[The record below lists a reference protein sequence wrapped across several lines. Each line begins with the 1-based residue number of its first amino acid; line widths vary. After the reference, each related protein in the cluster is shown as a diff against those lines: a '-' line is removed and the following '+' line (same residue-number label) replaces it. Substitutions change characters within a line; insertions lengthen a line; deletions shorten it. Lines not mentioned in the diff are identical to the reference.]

1 MNTSELQLKRLMDN
15 VVKILPVIEA
25 DGITLRLTGEYKK
38 SFHYKKV
45 PVYTIENPKNLP
57 YTKEALSGYVD
68 EAIDSLK
75 KFFPEVHVATQFL
88 FYIDCDGLYIPQKTL
103 KTISSCLAGKPFK
116 LNTQYLMKEITI
128 EGYFSKEFYFEIDG
142 EMVVI
147 DVNLLVKS
155 MEITLIDKV
164 YDNLVNPVV
173 PDEDE
178 IYDILH
184 DRFDQDIDELV
195 WECLTDDIRNNK
207 SFVDFNWMGW
217 MVNTEY
223 TLPQS

>member
-15 VVKILPVIEA
+15 VVKILPVIDA
-25 DGITLRLTGEYKK
+25 DGITLRSTGKYKK
-38 SFHYKKV
+38 SVYYKQI
-45 PVYTIENPKNLP
+45 PVYTIDNPKNLP

-68 EAIDSLK
+68 EEIHSLK
-75 KFFPEVHVATQFL
+75 KFFPEVTVASQFL
-88 FYIDCDGLYIPQKTL
+88 YYLDCDGLYIPQKTL
-103 KTISSCLAGKPFK
+103 NEISSCLVGKPFK

-128 EGYFSKEFYFEIDG
+128 EGYFAKDFYFEIDG

-147 DVNLLVKS
+147 EVNLLVKS
-155 MEITLIDKV
+155 MEITLNGEV
-164 YDNLVNPVV
+164 YDDFNDNLE
-173 PDEDE
+173 EDE

-184 DRFDQDIDELV
+184 DRFDQDIDELM

-217 MVNTEY
+217 MVNTNY
-223 TLPQS
+223 MLPQS

>member
-1 MNTSELQLKRLMDN
+1 MNTSELQLKRLMNN

-25 DGITLRLTGEYKK
+25 DGITLRLTGKYKK
-38 SFHYKKV
+38 SVYYKQI
-45 PVYTIENPKNLP
+45 PVYTIDNPKNLP

-68 EAIDSLK
+68 EAIHSLRQ
-75 KFFPEVHVATQFL
+75 FFPEVNVAAQFL
-88 FYIDCDGLYIPQKTL
+88 YYIDCDGLYIPQKSL
-103 KTISSCLAGKPFK
+103 NEISSCLVGKPFK

-128 EGYFSKEFYFEIDG
+128 EGYFAKDFYFEIDG

-147 DVNLLVKS
+147 EVNLLVKS
-155 MEITLIDKV
+155 LNGVV
-164 YDNLVNPVV
+164 YDEFEEDV
-173 PDEDE
+173 EDE

-184 DRFDQDIDELV
+184 ERFDQDIDELV

-217 MVNTEY
+217 MVNTNY
-223 TLPQS
+223 MLPQS

>member
-25 DGITLRLTGEYKK
+25 DGITLRSTGEYKK
-38 SFHYKKV
+38 SYHYKKV
-45 PVYTIENPKNLP
+45 PVYTIDNPKNLP
-57 YTKEALSGYVD
+57 YTQEALSGYVD

-75 KFFPEVHVATQFL
+75 KFFPEVQVASQVL
-88 FYIDCDGLYIPQKTL
+88 YYLDGDGLYIPQKTL
-103 KTISSCLAGKPFK
+103 KTISSCLVGKPFK

-128 EGYFSKEFYFEIDG
+128 EGYFSRDFYFEIDG

-155 MEITLIDKV
+155 IQVTLNGEV
-164 YDNLVNPVV
+164 YDDFNDDLE
-173 PDEDE
+173 EDE

-217 MVNTEY
+217 MVNTDY
-223 TLPQS
+223 ILPQS

>member
-25 DGITLRLTGEYKK
+25 DGITLRLTGKYKK

-45 PVYTIENPKNLP
+45 PVYTIDNPENLP
-57 YTKEALSGYVD
+57 YTQEALSGYVD
-68 EAIDSLK
+68 EAIYSLK
-75 KFFPEVHVATQFL
+75 KFFPEVTVAPQFL
-88 FYIDCDGLYIPQKTL
+88 YYIDCDGLYIPQKTL
-103 KTISSCLAGKPFK
+103 NEISNCLVGKPFK
-116 LNTQYLMKEITI
+116 LNTQYERKDITI
-128 EGYFSKEFYFEIDG
+128 EGRFSKDFYIEIDG

-155 MEITLIDKV
+155 MEITLNGEV
-164 YDNLVNPVV
+164 YNEF
-173 PDEDE
+173 DEDE

>member
-1 MNTSELQLKRLMDN
+1 MNTSELQLKRLMNN

-25 DGITLRLTGEYKK
+25 DGITLRLTGKYKK
-38 SFHYKKV
+38 SVYYKQI
-45 PVYTIENPKNLP
+45 PVYTIDNPKNLP

-68 EAIDSLK
+68 EAIHSLK
-75 KFFPEVHVATQFL
+75 KFFPEVTVASQFL
-88 FYIDCDGLYIPQKTL
+88 YYIDCDGLYIPQKTL
-103 KTISSCLAGKPFK
+103 NEISSCLVGKPFK

-128 EGYFSKEFYFEIDG
+128 EGYFAKDFYFEIDG

-147 DVNLLVKS
+147 EVNLLVKS
-155 MEITLIDKV
+155 LNGVV
-164 YDNLVNPVV
+164 YDEFEEDV
-173 PDEDE
+173 EDE

-184 DRFDQDIDELV
+184 DRFDQDIDELM

-217 MVNTEY
+217 MVNTNY
-223 TLPQS
+223 MLPQS

>member
-1 MNTSELQLKRLMDN
+1 MNTSELQLKRLMNN

-25 DGITLRLTGEYKK
+25 DGITLRLTGKYKK
-38 SFHYKKV
+38 SVYYKQI
-45 PVYTIENPKNLP
+45 PVYTIDNPKNLP

-68 EAIDSLK
+68 EAIHSLK
-75 KFFPEVHVATQFL
+75 KFFPEVTVASQFL
-88 FYIDCDGLYIPQKTL
+88 YYLDCDGLYIPQKTL
-103 KTISSCLAGKPFK
+103 NEISSCLVGKPFK

-128 EGYFSKEFYFEIDG
+128 EGRFSKDFYFEIDG

-147 DVNLLVKS
+147 EVNLLVKS
-155 MEITLIDKV
+155 MEITLNGEVSDEF
-164 YDNLVNPVV
+164 
-173 PDEDE
+173 DEDE

-184 DRFDQDIDELV
+184 DKFDQDIDELM

-217 MVNTEY
+217 MVNTNY
-223 TLPQS
+223 MLPQS

>member
-25 DGITLRLTGEYKK
+25 DGITLHLTGEYKK

-45 PVYTIENPKNLP
+45 PVYTIDNPKNLP

-68 EAIDSLK
+68 GAIDSLK
-75 KFFPEVHVATQFL
+75 KFFPEVKVTSQFL
-88 FYIDCDGLYIPQKTL
+88 YYLDGDGLYIPQKTL

-128 EGYFSKEFYFEIDG
+128 EGYFSQDFYFEIDG

-155 MEITLIDKV
+155 IQVTLNGEV
-164 YDNLVNPVV
+164 YDDFNDDLE
-173 PDEDE
+173 EDE

-184 DRFDQDIDELV
+184 DRFDQDIDDLI
-195 WECLTDDIRNNK
+195 WECLTDDIKNNK

-217 MVNTEY
+217 MVNTDY
-223 TLPQS
+223 ILPQS

>member
-1 MNTSELQLKRLMDN
+1 MDN

-25 DGITLRLTGEYKK
+25 DGITLRSTGEYKK
-38 SFHYKKV
+38 SYHYKKV
-45 PVYTIENPKNLP
+45 PVYTIDNPKNLP

-68 EAIDSLK
+68 EAIGSLK

-88 FYIDCDGLYIPQKTL
+88 FHIDCDGLYIPQKSL
-103 KTISSCLAGKPFK
+103 KTISSCLVGKPFK

-128 EGYFSKEFYFEIDG
+128 EGYFLRDFYFEIDG

-155 MEITLIDKV
+155 MEITLNGEV
-164 YDNLVNPVV
+164 YNDLNDDLE
-173 PDEDE
+173 EDE
-178 IYDILH
+178 IYGILH
-184 DRFDQDIDELV
+184 DRFDQDIDGLV
-195 WECLTDDIRNNK
+195 WECLTDDMRNNK

-217 MVNTEY
+217 MVNTDY
-223 TLPQS
+223 ILPQY

>member
-1 MNTSELQLKRLMDN
+1 MNTSELQLKRLMNN

-25 DGITLRLTGEYKK
+25 DGITLRLTGKYKK
-38 SFHYKKV
+38 SVYYKQI
-45 PVYTIENPKNLP
+45 PVYTIDNPKNLP

-68 EAIDSLK
+68 ESIHSLK
-75 KFFPEVHVATQFL
+75 KFFPEVTVASQFL
-88 FYIDCDGLYIPQKTL
+88 YYIDCDGLYIPQKTL
-103 KTISSCLAGKPFK
+103 NEISSCLVGKPFK

-128 EGYFSKEFYFEIDG
+128 EGYFAKDFYFEIDG

-147 DVNLLVKS
+147 EVNLLVKS
-155 MEITLIDKV
+155 LNGVV
-164 YDNLVNPVV
+164 YDEFEEDV
-173 PDEDE
+173 EDE

-184 DRFDQDIDELV
+184 DRFDQDIDELM

-217 MVNTEY
+217 MVNTNY
-223 TLPQS
+223 MLPQS

>member
-15 VVKILPVIEA
+15 VDKILPVIEA
-25 DGITLRLTGEYKK
+25 DGITLRLTGKYKK
-38 SFHYKKV
+38 SYHYKKV
-45 PVYTIENPKNLP
+45 PIYTIDNPKNLP
-57 YTKEALSGYVD
+57 YTQEALSGYVD
-68 EAIDSLK
+68 EAINSLK

-88 FYIDCDGLYIPQKTL
+88 FYIDCDGLYIPQKSL
-103 KTISSCLAGKPFK
+103 KTISSCLIGKPFK
-116 LNTQYLMKEITI
+116 LNTQYESKDITI
-128 EGYFSKEFYFEIDG
+128 EGRFSKDFYIEIDG

-155 MEITLIDKV
+155 MEITLNGKV
-164 YDNLVNPVV
+164 YYGF
-173 PDEDE
+173 DEDE

-184 DRFDQDIDELV
+184 ERFDQDIDELV

-223 TLPQS
+223 MLPQS

>member
-15 VVKILPVIEA
+15 VVKILPVINA
-25 DGITLRLTGEYKK
+25 DDITLRLTGKYKK

-45 PVYTIENPKNLP
+45 PVYTIDNPENLP
-57 YTKEALSGYVD
+57 YTQEALSGYVD
-68 EAIDSLK
+68 EAIYSLK
-75 KFFPEVHVATQFL
+75 KFFPEVTVAPQFL
-88 FYIDCDGLYIPQKTL
+88 YYIDCDGLYIPQKTL
-103 KTISSCLAGKPFK
+103 NEISNCLVGKPFK
-116 LNTQYLMKEITI
+116 LNTQYERKDITI
-128 EGYFSKEFYFEIDG
+128 EGRFSKDFYIEIDG

-155 MEITLIDKV
+155 MEITLNGEV
-164 YDNLVNPVV
+164 YNEF
-173 PDEDE
+173 DEDE

>member
-1 MNTSELQLKRLMDN
+1 MDN

-25 DGITLRLTGEYKK
+25 DGITLRLTGKYKK

-45 PVYTIENPKNLP
+45 PVYTIDNPENLP
-57 YTKEALSGYVD
+57 YTQEALSGYVD
-68 EAIDSLK
+68 EAIYSLK
-75 KFFPEVHVATQFL
+75 KFFPEVTVAPQFL
-88 FYIDCDGLYIPQKTL
+88 YYIDCDGLYIPQKTL
-103 KTISSCLAGKPFK
+103 NEISNCLVGKPFK
-116 LNTQYLMKEITI
+116 LNTQYERKDITI
-128 EGYFSKEFYFEIDG
+128 EGRFSKDFYIEIDG

-155 MEITLIDKV
+155 MEITLNGEV
-164 YDNLVNPVV
+164 YNEF
-173 PDEDE
+173 DEDE

>member
-15 VVKILPVIEA
+15 VVKILSVIEA
-25 DGITLRLTGEYKK
+25 DGITLRLTGKYKK
-38 SFHYKKV
+38 SYHYKKV
-45 PVYTIENPKNLP
+45 PVYTIDNPKNLP
-57 YTKEALSGYVD
+57 YTQEALSGYVD
-68 EAIDSLK
+68 EAINSLK

-88 FYIDCDGLYIPQKTL
+88 FYIDCDGLYIPQKSL
-103 KTISSCLAGKPFK
+103 NEISSCLVGKPFK
-116 LNTQYLMKEITI
+116 LNTQYERKDITI
-128 EGYFSKEFYFEIDG
+128 KGRFSKDFYIEIDG

-155 MEITLIDKV
+155 MEITLNGEV
-164 YDNLVNPVV
+164 YNEF
-173 PDEDE
+173 DEDE

-223 TLPQS
+223 MLPQS

>member
-1 MNTSELQLKRLMDN
+1 M
-15 VVKILPVIEA
+15 VI
-25 DGITLRLTGEYKK
+25 
-38 SFHYKKV
+38 
-45 PVYTIENPKNLP
+45 
-57 YTKEALSGYVD
+57 
-68 EAIDSLK
+68 
-75 KFFPEVHVATQFL
+75 
-88 FYIDCDGLYIPQKTL
+88 
-103 KTISSCLAGKPFK
+103 
-116 LNTQYLMKEITI
+116 
-128 EGYFSKEFYFEIDG
+128 
-142 EMVVI
+142 I

-155 MEITLIDKV
+155 MKITLNDKV

-184 DRFDQDIDELV
+184 DRFDQDIDELL

-223 TLPQS
+223 MLPQS